1 MKQLR
6 WIWILGIAAV
16 LLIGIFIVV
25 DINSDKKEKAKH
37 IGDAKQLL
45 QIDTSKI
52 THMSLKNEEGTF
64 GFKWDDTNQTWVQTE
79 GDPFNVNPYV
89 ISAIVNYASHLESIK
104 TVAFDSKD
112 KAVYGFNDPIE
123 IRIFTTD
130 TDDEHPYIINVGDNT
145 PTYDAYY
152 AMIGGS
158 DEIYTIDY
166 NSGTI
171 FCSSKNAMKDAYLFN
186 TTASQVS
193 YIRVEKNGKTEFE
206 IGRDSERAW
215 QLLEPAGFSLAKAY
229 VDELSD
235 DIVHITVD
243 SFVEDNP
250 ADLAKYGLDKPDRKV
265 FLKGTDGTAQI
276 QEEIWFGAPVS
287 DHENETD
294 LYGYFA
300 TSKQVF
306 IIKKAETSFAD
317 RQFASLLLPYCAD
330 IAAENVESVEIDMG
344 EVCDVKAALGIN
356 VTDSKYSFNGTDIS
370 GMYDDSIN
378 TLFMNFFRSIINLR
392 FSETELDAKPDPDA
406 EPVIKI
412 IYNFNDGTRTAL
424 TFTKKNTNEFYL
436 FTDGTYSGL
445 TVRLNRFT
453 ASSCIVPC
461 YDALVQALKEKQ

>member
-265 FLKGTDGTAQI
+265 FRRRSGSAHRYPTTRTKPIFTAILQPASR
-276 QEEIWFGAPVS
+276 FS
-287 DHENETD
+287 S
-294 LYGYFA
+294 
-300 TSKQVF
+300 SKRRRPPLQ
-306 IIKKAETSFAD
+306 
-317 RQFASLLLPYCAD
+317 
-330 IAAENVESVEIDMG
+330 
-344 EVCDVKAALGIN
+344 
-356 VTDSKYSFNGTDIS
+356 TDSSHRCCSPTAPIS
-370 GMYDDSIN
+370 QQRMWSRWKS
-378 TLFMNFFRSIINLR
+378 TWARSVTSR
-392 FSETELDAKPDPDA
+392 QRS
-406 EPVIKI
+406 
-412 IYNFNDGTRTAL
+412 
-424 TFTKKNTNEFYL
+424 
-436 FTDGTYSGL
+436 
-445 TVRLNRFT
+445 
-453 ASSCIVPC
+453 AST
-461 YDALVQALKEKQ
+461 